1 MSEWDDPQHLTGVV
15 LAAQANFYRVGLDPV
30 PLSQSGFHN
39 TLLCTRRSRLKKLGQ
54 QVVVGDRVTVHRAGE
69 RGVIESVAPRQ
80 SFLSRPSIA
89 NVDQALVIFALSEPA
104 LDPVQLSRF
113 LVQAEASGLPIQVGL
128 NKCDLVSSEEQRLW
142 QERLQSWGYDP
153 IFLSAKHQIGLE
165 ALHRVCQNRISV
177 VMGLSGVGKST
188 LLNHL
193 LPDTDLATQAV
204 SGRLRQGRHTTRH
217 VELFPLSPHQNQG
230 WIADSPGFNQADLSQ
245 CQAITL
251 IDHFPE
257 ARTVGDHCQFRD
269 CLHQQEPGCRIR
281 ELSWERY
288 PIYLSLLTEVIDR
301 EMEDQASSNSE
312 DTIKYKSTSKTTGT
326 TPATPG
332 QAAIPRLD
340 TRYRQRSRRQ
350 RKQADQHWTGDVSE
364 ILEERE
370 DSLEA

>member
-15 LAAQANFYRVGLDPV
+15 LAAQANFYRVGLDPA
-30 PLSQSGFHN
+30 PLSQSSPLN
-39 TLLCTRRSRLKKLGQ
+39 SLLCTRRSRLKKLGQ
-54 QVVVGDRVTVHRAGE
+54 QVVVGDRVRLHRSGE
-69 RGVIESVAPRQ
+69 RGVIESVVPRH
-80 SFLSRPSIA
+80 SFLSRPPIA
-89 NVDQALVIFALSEPA
+89 NVDQVLVIFALSEPA

-113 LVQAEASGLPIQVGL
+113 LIQAESSGLPVRVCL
-128 NKCDLVSSEEQRLW
+128 NKCDLVSSETERVW
-142 QERLQSWGYDP
+142 QERLRSWGYDP
-153 IFLSAKHQIGLE
+153 LFLSAKHQIGIEVLYQ
-165 ALHRVCQNRISV
+165 VCQGRISV

-193 LPDTDLATQAV
+193 LPEANLATQAV

-217 VELFPLSPHQNQG
+217 VELFPLHSQQTG
-230 WIADSPGFNQADLSQ
+230 WIADSPGFNRADLSQ

-251 IDHFPE
+251 IDQFPE
-257 ARTVGDHCQFRD
+257 ARPLRDHCQFRD
-269 CLHQQEPGCRIR
+269 CLHQQEPGCRVR
-281 ELSWERY
+281 ELRWERY
-288 PIYLSLLTEVIDR
+288 PIYLSFLAEVIDR

-332 QAAIPRLD
+332 QAAIPRLG

-350 RKQADQHWTGDVSE
+350 RKQADQHWTGEVSE

-370 DSLEA
+370 GSLEA